1 MVFNEVER
9 GLAMDKQKPMKI
21 VLIEDDV
28 AACRDFA
35 DYARTRTDIDFVG
48 MTGKSAEGLELV
60 KNKLPEAVIL
70 DLELNMGAGSGYDF
84 LEDFYKTEFSIRPI
98 VVITT
103 RTRNDAIHTQLHAKF
118 DINWIFYKLQ
128 QGYCPEMVIRHL
140 LRFREFYYLQGSGGA
155 AITTLETPEEQKC
168 RIMSRI
174 KAEMDAFGISMR
186 LKGRKYI
193 EEAVYMLVGKK
204 NQDSETLL
212 QDVAKEQK
220 NSYDNTLRA
229 IQTAINDAWKNAD
242 DIDELLKLYTAP
254 VRKDKGTPT
263 PTEFIYYYADKIH
276 RDLF

>member
-1 MVFNEVER
+1 M
-9 GLAMDKQKPMKI
+9 ADSKKPMKI

-28 AACRDFA
+28 AACRAFADFA
-35 DYARTRTDIDFVG
+35 STRTDIVFVG
-48 MTGKSAEGLELV
+48 MTGKSDEGLQLV
-60 KNKLPEAVIL
+60 KDKLPEAVIL

-84 LEDFYKTEFSIRPI
+84 LAEFYKTEFNIRPI

-103 RTRNDAIHTQLHAKF
+103 RNRNDTIHTQLHAKY
-118 DINWIFYKLQ
+118 DLNWIFYKLQ

-140 LRFREFYYLQGSGGA
+140 LRFREFYHLQGSGGSE
-155 AITTLETPEEQKC
+155 ITTLESPEEKKN

-174 KAEMDAFGISMR
+174 RAEMDAFGISIR

-193 EEAVYMLVGKK
+193 EESVYLLINKDSR
-204 NQDSETLL
+204 DSETVF
-212 QDVAKEQK
+212 QDIAKTHK
-220 NSYDNTLRA
+220 SGYDNIIRA

-263 PTEFIYYYADKIH
+263 PTEFTYYYADKI
-276 RDLF
+276 RREMF